1 MSKAIV
7 LRNHGKSNVLKL
19 EDVIVE
25 KPKDNELLIKQTAI
39 GVHFHDIYVRSGLYK
54 TLELPGIPG
63 LESVCVVQDVGNKS
77 RDFSIGDRIG
87 YITKYYGAYA
97 VSYTHLTL
105 PTTVD
110 V

>member
-1 MSKAIV
+1 MKNYKYFISLPEIEIVKEEFMSKAIV

-19 EDVIVE
+19 EDVIIE

-63 LESVCVVQDVGNKS
+63 LEAVGVVQDVGCLLYTS
-77 RDFSIGDRIG
+77 PSPRDR
-87 YITKYYGAYA
+87 
-97 VSYTHLTL
+97 
-105 PTTVD
+105 
-110 V
+110 